1 MSETEERITSS
12 AICAA
17 LRTRYPLPSHA
28 LFYEVADGT
37 GMNAGR
43 RIDALGIG
51 IWPSTGQE
59 IHGIEIKVSRSDW
72 KREIANPKKAQDL
85 MRFCNRWYLA
95 CPAGLVEA
103 SEVPETWG
111 LLTVKGGVIREQRK
125 APRLSPEPPTRDFL
139 CSLLRSAGG
148 IDAAVVESAVQKAL
162 QEERRDREAKIE
174 SAIKRDRE
182 FRSRRAEEAA
192 AKVERIE
199 KMIGVPLDQWAF
211 DDAEFAKAV
220 NLVRNSGVLAT
231 YAGIM
236 GLAAQAEQAAARIRS
251 ALATFDGAVKTDEGK
266 AA

>member
-43 RIDALGIG
+43 RIDALGVG

-72 KREIANPKKAQDL
+72 KREVANPKKAQDL

-148 IDAAVVESAVQKAL
+148 VDASVVNAAVQKAVA
-162 QEERRDREAKIE
+162 EERRDREERIE
-174 SAIKRDRE
+174 AAIKRDRDS
-182 FRSRRAEEAA
+182 RSRRAEEAA
-192 AKVERIE
+192 SKIERIE
-199 KMIGVPLDQWAF
+199 KMIGTPIDNWAF
-211 DDAEFAKAV
+211 NDDEFAKAV
-220 NLVRNSGVLAT
+220 NLVRKTGVLST
-231 YAGIM
+231 YGGIRA
-236 GLAAQAEQAAARIRS
+236 LAEQAEQAAKQIRG
-251 ALATFDGAVKTDEGK
+251 ALAALDNSGRQDGE
-266 AA
+266 AAA